1 LISLGKYGFTMKT
14 LWRRLTKH
22 NHPQRQ
28 TTNGTDARK
37 DDTPVQATPLK
48 DAAITEE
55 HDDLDDLN
63 FLVEYEDAE
72 DDSPVPMTRIW
83 EPVSISTQHLE
94 SANYSD
100 EVPIV
105 NLEAGSGSSKRSY
118 LSIMPFTIQ
127 TVDDKSTL
135 FVWHATF
142 HPAIGRRF
150 SGVRVA
156 CKFGK
161 PASKLKSTQ
170 PQVIA
175 YAPHKAFGAS
185 TREQKTITWGLEL
198 PLTVPAGPVQVGVT
212 PSGSHEV
219 KKEVEHAFTVNGSSR
234 GTPLPDTC
242 VWTVEENGST
252 ERGVPSELQ
261 LAALV
266 QHSGPVQVD
275 IDISGWTSGGYL
287 PTHHLRPKTDASGRR
302 KVIDPT
308 KYTGQLYE
316 FHFEEKRLVSCLKM
330 LGQWTGQVSGAVLEF
345 DQAVVRP

>member
-1 LISLGKYGFTMKT
+1 MKT

-22 NHPQRQ
+22 SHPQRQ
-28 TTNGTDARK
+28 TTVGTDAK
-37 DDTPVQATPLK
+37 KEDIPTETPPPK
-48 DAAITEE
+48 EPPKEDAVTEE
-55 HDDLDDLN
+55 QDDIDDLN
-63 FLVEYEDAE
+63 FVVEYEDAE
-72 DDSPVPMTRIW
+72 DDSPEPMTRIW
-83 EPVSISTQHLE
+83 EPVAISYQHTE
-94 SANYSD
+94 AATYSD
-100 EVPIV
+100 EVPIT

-127 TVDDKSTL
+127 TIDDKSTL

-150 SGVRVA
+150 SSVRVA

-161 PASKLKSTQ
+161 PANNLKSAQ
-170 PQVIA
+170 PQILA
-175 YAPHKAFGAS
+175 YAPHKAYGAS
-185 TREQKTITWGLEL
+185 TCEQKKITWGLEL

-212 PSGSHEV
+212 PSGSREV
-219 KKEVEHAFTVNGSSR
+219 KKEVEHAFMVTGSAR

-242 VWTVEENGST
+242 VWTVEENNST

-275 IDISGWTSGGYL
+275 IDISGWTEGGYL

-308 KYTGQLYE
+308 KYTGRLYE
-316 FHFEEKRLVSCLKM
+316 FPLEEKRQTSCVKL
-330 LGQWTGQVSGAVLEF
+330 LSQWTGQVTGAVLEF
-345 DQAVVRP
+345 DQVVLRP